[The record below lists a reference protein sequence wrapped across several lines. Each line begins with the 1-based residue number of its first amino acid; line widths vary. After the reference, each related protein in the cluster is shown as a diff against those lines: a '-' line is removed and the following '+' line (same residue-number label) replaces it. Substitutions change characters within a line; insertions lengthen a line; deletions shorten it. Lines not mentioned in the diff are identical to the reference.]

1 MAKPQ
6 KGSYILLV
14 GLDTEKSIF
23 IGSLGY
29 IIFPEAYYAYV
40 GSAMNGLSARLARHL
55 RAEKKL
61 HWHID
66 YLLKKSEIDEIIIC
80 QSEERLECYLAQ
92 ALAGTFTAIPD
103 FGSSDCKCRSHL
115 FFANE
120 KSRLKVKVA
129 EAVSQIG
136 LICEVFSRPFNIDRI
151 SDRTFSDS

>member
-1 MAKPQ
+1 MKEV
-6 KGSYILLV
+6 KGSYVLLV
-14 GLDTEKSIF
+14 RLDIERSIP
-23 IGSLGY
+23 IGKLGY
-29 IIFPEAYYAYV
+29 LPFPKAYYAYI
-40 GSAMNGLSARLARHL
+40 GSAMNGFNARLARHL

-66 YLLKKSEIDEIIIC
+66 YLLKKSEIDEIITC
-80 QSEERLECYLAQ
+80 RSVEKLECYLAQ
-92 ALAGTFTAIPD
+92 ALAGTFPSIPD

-136 LICEVFSRPFNIDRI
+136 LTCEVFSRPFNIDRI

>member
-14 GLDTEKSIF
+14 GLATEKSIF

-80 QSEERLECYLAQ
+80 RSEERLECYLAQ
-92 ALAGTFTAIPD
+92 ALAGIFSSIPG
-103 FGSSDCKCRSHL
+103 FGSSDCKCQSHL
-115 FFANE
+115 FWANE

-129 EAVSQIG
+129 EAISRTG
-136 LICEVFSRPFNIDRI
+136 LTCEVFSRPF
-151 SDRTFSDS
+151 TFDLRNDGTCFG